1 MALPGDMYPVLEIVS
16 LLHFA
21 NCNRGYIAS
30 LAVASISASYSGL
43 FVLVLEAE
51 VVVLVAVAPGVAAVP
66 LASQMF
72 IALPSAVSDHSK

>member
-1 MALPGDMYPVLEIVS
+1 M
-16 LLHFA
+16 
-21 NCNRGYIAS
+21 
-30 LAVASISASYSGL
+30 L

-66 LASQMF
+66 LAYQMF